1 MAIERLRDQD
11 DESIDERDEREEEPK
26 ISRGEEAELPGP
38 VQLYLQEIGAV
49 RLLTAKEEVE
59 IAKEI
64 ENGRL
69 LARHQRE
76 LTALGEPLSYESQA
90 RYLLERLVK
99 LTERVRHVI
108 AADDV
113 EKYSEIL
120 FEPSFQKSIEAQI
133 DTELADSIA
142 DVVGTS
148 GQQIIDDLWELSVGS
163 RMVTPEVLDA
173 GSDDEANVM
182 QLARHLREFERRA
195 GEAKDRMMRANLR
208 LVVAIAK
215 RYQNRGLPL
224 LDLIQEGNTGLIR
237 GVEKFDYRRGFKFS
251 TYATWWIRQAVTRAL
266 ADQSRTVR
274 LPVHVVETASKYRKA
289 LDSLLVE
296 LGREPTTAEIAG
308 RLGMSEDQ
316 VSQLQDAL
324 TRQPISLEQ
333 PLGSEGDGRLEDVIE
348 QVMISPI
355 EEATAEL
362 LKDDL
367 STALRVLPPRER
379 EIITLRYGL
388 VDRQQRTLE
397 EVGRHFNL
405 TRERVRQIEARALA
419 LLRESPE
426 MRSLLEYLHNGEG

>member
-1 MAIERLRDQD
+1 MTEAELNNDVVEHEEEEEEAVTRDQ
-11 DESIDERDEREEEPK
+11 E
-26 ISRGEEAELPGP
+26 GELPGP

-59 IAKEI
+59 LAKEI

-76 LTALGEPLSYESQA
+76 LTANGETLSYEAQA
-90 RYLLERLVK
+90 RYLLQRLRK
-99 LTERVRHVI
+99 LVDRIRNVLG
-108 AADDV
+108 ADDGT
-113 EKYSEIL
+113 KYSEVL
-120 FEPSFQKSIEAQI
+120 FAPSLQRSIEAGI
-133 DTELADSIA
+133 DKDLADAIA

-148 GQQIIDDLWELSVGS
+148 GGQVMDDLWELSVGS
-163 RMVTPEVLDA
+163 RMVTGEQLDH
-173 GSDDEANVM
+173 GPDDRPNV
-182 QLARHLREFERRA
+182 QGLGQRLKEFERRA

-289 LDSLLVE
+289 LDALLAE
-296 LGREPTTAEIAG
+296 LGREPTTGEIAE
-308 RLGMSEDQ
+308 RLGMTEEA
-316 VSQLQDAL
+316 VEQLQEAL

-333 PLGSEGDGRLEDVIE
+333 PLGSEGEGRLEDVIE
-348 QVMISPI
+348 QVMVSPI

-379 EIITLRYGL
+379 EIISLRYGL